1 MPEQLSPAT
10 FSTPPVERRP
20 PYRVLGPTST
30 PWREGVLARVAE
42 LRFLLTWFASGASG
56 AGRPLPEAS
65 AMVID
70 AHLAAAEQAA
80 DPDLSRWRRWS
91 SSLWGAAVERAFGH
105 LDAAEISLLR
115 IAPEGYVLGQLPS
128 LLAQARAHLP
138 PDDPRLQR
146 MARLADAYANANS
159 AAATVDGAARVTAA
173 TATATPVADV
183 VLRDADRE
191 AIIAAFRAATIEA
204 RREVTRVRSFRN
216 ILLVGALVL
225 TLGAAGLVAIAVI
238 ECEALP
244 LCFTPGDT
252 VVCPSG
258 SETVDLSG
266 VDPEAPEGQQQAAR
280 SAAVDQAMRRATSS
294 WDVPMVQL
302 IGLIAAAVATAAALR
317 GLRGTSTPYSLPIA
331 LAVLKLPTGALT
343 AVLGILLMRG
353 EFIPGLSALDTSAQ
367 ILAWAIVFGY
377 AQQLLTRMV
386 DQRAQGVLD
395 DIGTV
400 DQGKAPAVKVSA
412 DAAHTV

>member
-1 MPEQLSPAT
+1 MPEQPPPAT
-10 FSTPPVERRP
+10 FSTPPVDRLP

-30 PWREGVLARVAE
+30 PWREAVLARVAE
-42 LRFLLTWFASGASG
+42 LRFLLTWFASGVG
-56 AGRPLPEAS
+56 GKPLPEES
-65 AMVID
+65 AKVIA

-80 DPDLSRWRRWS
+80 DPDLSWWRRWS

-115 IAPEGYVLGQLPS
+115 IAPEAYVLGQLPS

-146 MARLADAYANANS
+146 MARLADAYANAGS
-159 AAATVDGAARVTAA
+159 AGAAH
-173 TATATPVADV
+173 PVPPGQLQLPPPGGDV
-183 VLRDADRE
+183 PLRDADRE

-258 SETVDLSG
+258 SAIVDLSK
-266 VDPEAPEGQQQAAR
+266 VDMTASDAQQAAQR
-280 SAAVDQAMRRATSS
+280 ASAIDQAMRQATSS
-294 WDVPMVQL
+294 WDVPIVEL

-367 ILAWAIVFGY
+367 ILAWSIVFGY

-400 DQGKAPAVKVSA
+400 DQGKSPEVKVSA
-412 DAAHTV
+412 DAAHTA

>member
-1 MPEQLSPAT
+1 
-10 FSTPPVERRP
+10 PP
-20 PYRVLGPTST
+20 
-30 PWREGVLARVAE
+30 
-42 LRFLLTWFASGASG
+42 
-56 AGRPLPEAS
+56 
-65 AMVID
+65 
-70 AHLAAAEQAA
+70 
-80 DPDLSRWRRWS
+80 
-91 SSLWGAAVERAFGH
+91 
-105 LDAAEISLLR
+105 
-115 IAPEGYVLGQLPS
+115 GQL
-128 LLAQARAHLP
+128 QLP
-138 PDDPRLQR
+138 PP
-146 MARLADAYANANS
+146 
-159 AAATVDGAARVTAA
+159 GG
-173 TATATPVADV
+173 DV
-183 VLRDADRE
+183 PLRDADRE

-258 SETVDLSG
+258 SAIVDLSK
-266 VDPEAPEGQQQAAR
+266 VDMAAPDAQQAAQR
-280 SAAVDQAMRRATSS
+280 ASAIDHAMRQATSS
-294 WDVPMVQL
+294 WDVPMVEL

-367 ILAWAIVFGY
+367 ILAWSIVFGY

-400 DQGKAPAVKVSA
+400 DQGKSPEVKVSA
-412 DAAHTV
+412 DAAHTA